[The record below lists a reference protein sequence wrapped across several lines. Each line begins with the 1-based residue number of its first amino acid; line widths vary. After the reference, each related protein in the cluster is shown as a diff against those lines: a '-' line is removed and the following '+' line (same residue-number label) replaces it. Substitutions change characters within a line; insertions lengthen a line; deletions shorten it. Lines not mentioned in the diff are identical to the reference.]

1 MKKFII
7 NLLLFIIPVIILI
20 YPLDLFISKNLK
32 KSNSFAVGEYSTW
45 NDILEG
51 KINSDIV
58 INGSS
63 RAYEHINPVMIAEQL
78 HVPTYNIGMS
88 GHNFWLQYLRH
99 SLLLENNIKPKLIIH
114 SVDIFT
120 LEKKKNLSNFVQFL
134 PYMLWNDKI
143 RNATI
148 SYNGFESIDYI
159 IPLMRYNK
167 SRDSKKIALSMAKIA
182 TDKTGRVKGYEAR
195 NIQWNSDFD
204 QAKKEMKN
212 YDSKLDS
219 ASVVLFDQ
227 YLKEC
232 KAKNIKI
239 IFVYTPEYI
248 EGQKF
253 VRNRNKIISLYRN
266 FSKKYDIPFYDYSND
281 SLSFKKEYFYNAEHL
296 NKTGS
301 ELFTQRFIDTLKNT
315 KVLKSIF

>member
-20 YPLDLFISKNLK
+20 YPLDYFISKNLK
-32 KSNSFAVGEYSTW
+32 KSNSFGVGEYSTW
-45 NDILEG
+45 NDILDG

-63 RAYEHINPVMIAEQL
+63 RAYEHINPVMITEQL
-78 HVPTYNIGMS
+78 HIPAYNIGMS

-99 SLLLENNIKPKLIIH
+99 SLLLENNAKPKLIIH

-120 LEKKKNLSNFVQFL
+120 LEKKKNLSNYVQFL

-143 RNATI
+143 KDATI
-148 SYNGFESIDYI
+148 SYNGFELIDYTV
-159 IPLMRYNK
+159 PLIRYNK
-167 SRDSKKIALSMAKIA
+167 SRDSKKVALSMAKIK
-182 TDKTGRVKGYEAR
+182 TDKVGRIKGYEPR
-195 NIQWNSDFD
+195 DRQWNSDFD
-204 QAKKEMKN
+204 EAKKKMKS
-212 YDSKLDS
+212 YDIKLDN
-219 ASVVLFDQ
+219 ASIVLFDK

-232 KAKNIKI
+232 KSQNIKV

-253 VRNRNKIISLYRN
+253 VRNRGKIISIYQN
-266 FSKKYDIPFYDYSND
+266 FSKKYNIPFYDYSND

-296 NKTGS
+296 NKAGA
-301 ELFTQRFIDTLKNT
+301 ELFTQKLIDTLKNT
-315 KVLKSIF
+315 KEIK